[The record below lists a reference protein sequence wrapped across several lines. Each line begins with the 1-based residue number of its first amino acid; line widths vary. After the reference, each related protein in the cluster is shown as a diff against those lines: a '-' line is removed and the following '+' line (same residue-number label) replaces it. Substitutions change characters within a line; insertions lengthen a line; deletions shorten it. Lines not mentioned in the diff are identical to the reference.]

1 MIPIASTAKGTYG
14 QDPYSLTA
22 QSTVLP
28 ALFELPQ
35 LSNGKLDEHQ
45 RTMLEV
51 QLVRDRN
58 RIADTL
64 DRRRRCRRGLPRA
77 GRRDAK
83 TGKVV
88 ARSGARMRF

>member
-1 MIPIASTAKGTYG
+1 MLNACIKRLGRLLIPITCSAKGSYG

-35 LSNGKLDEHQ
+35 LAGAKLDEHQ
-45 RTMLEV
+45 RTMLET
-51 QLVRDRN
+51 QLVRERN

-64 DRRRRCRRGLPRA
+64 DEALRQVDDCLRQLSSA
-77 GRRDAK
+77 QF
-83 TGKVV
+83 T
-88 ARSGARMRF
+88 